1 MSLFHRIL
9 HALFSAAVFIAA
21 FVGFAFRLFGS
32 LLGMSGTFRQ
42 LGALVAIYAMVYYLV
57 AFTRLI
63 TGGDPDTAG
72 GWHLS
77 VLGCLIATGIAG
89 CFVMLPQASDETD
102 IVAAS
107 IVIIDVV
114 CPLLALADWAFLS
127 KKGRMHME
135 HVLGVAIPLAVWCV
149 FAWET
154 GPSLG
159 WAYSFLNV
167 DKLGALAVVLRL
179 IAMVILGAFVAAVLV
194 LADERMAP
202 VDEEDWE

>member
-1 MSLFHRIL
+1 L
-9 HALFSAAVFIAA
+9 HALFSAAVFITA
-21 FVGFAFRLFGS
+21 FMGFTFRLLGS

-42 LGALVAIYAMVYYLV
+42 LGALVALHAMAYYLV

-77 VLGCLIATGIAG
+77 VLGCLVATGIAG
-89 CFVMLPQASDETD
+89 CFVMVPQASDETD

-107 IVIIDVV
+107 IIIIDIV

-127 KKGRMHME
+127 KKGRMHMR
-135 HVLGVAIPLAVWCV
+135 HVLGVVIPLA
-149 FAWET
+149 AWGVLAWVT

-167 DKLGALAVVLRL
+167 SKLGPLAVVLRL
-179 IAMVILGAFVAAVLV
+179 VAMVVIGAFVAAVLV

-202 VDEEDWE
+202 EDEGE